1 MSRSPARFLA
11 LAVALALIGAP
22 AAAQRAARPAHPPG
36 GHAEPTKPAQP
47 QLGDLNR
54 IVAVVNGEV
63 VSKADVVGR
72 SRLFAANA
80 GLGVDQETLNRLG
93 PQVTRL
99 LIDERLRMQE
109 VQRRRIPVADSDV
122 ADAIGELERRNNLPN
137 GALRQQLLQIG
148 VQPRV
153 LYDQLRTQIGWSRL
167 LRVQLGQSA
176 VPSQSEVQD
185 ALKLARARTGQPE
198 YLVGEIFIPVDDPSG
213 EAEVNRF
220 VDEVV
225 NQLRRGTPF
234 TIAATQFSQAQS
246 ALQGGDLGWVKAEDL
261 EPSVAAVVTRMP
273 QGAISNAI
281 KVPGGFTIVTLRQ
294 KREAGR
300 DFATLVS
307 LRQAYFPF
315 DGQLDPTNPTPQQ
328 REQADKAQRLS
339 TSARSCAD
347 IEAAAKA
354 TGADRPADPG
364 PIRLE
369 TLSPPP
375 LKALVAS
382 LAPGKA
388 SQPVLTPDGV
398 LVMMLCAK
406 EQKNLA
412 ELTPDDIRNQ
422 MLRDRVE
429 AASRQVQRDLKRRA
443 QIEMRS

>member
-1 MSRSPARFLA
+1 MVAVLA
-11 LAVALALIGAP
+11 LAGAP
-22 AAAQRAARPAHPPG
+22 AVAQRAERHHPPARQG
-36 GHAEPTKPAQP
+36 EAGRPAQP
-47 QLGDLNR
+47 PLADLNR
-54 IVAVVNGEV
+54 IVALVNGEV

-72 SRLFAANA
+72 ARLFAANA

-99 LIDERLRMQE
+99 LIDERLRLQE

-122 ADAIGELERRNNLPN
+122 ADAIGELERRNNLPS

-153 LYDQLRTQIGWSRL
+153 LYDQLRAQIGWSRL
-167 LRVQLGQSA
+167 LRVQLGPSA
-176 VPSQSEVQD
+176 VPSQAEVQD
-185 ALKLARARTGQPE
+185 ALRQARARTGQPE
-198 YLVGEIFIPVDDPSG
+198 FLVGEIFIPVDDPG
-213 EAEVNRF
+213 AEVEVQRF
-220 VDEVV
+220 VEEVV
-225 NQLRRGTPF
+225 SQLRRGTPF
-234 TIAATQFSQAQS
+234 TLAATQFSQAQS
-246 ALQGGDLGWVKAEDL
+246 ALQGGDLGWVKADDL
-261 EPSVAAVVTRMP
+261 EPAVGAIVTRMP
-273 QGAISNAI
+273 PGAISNAI

-294 KREAGR
+294 RREAGR
-300 DFATLVS
+300 DFATLVN

-315 DGQLDPTNPTPQQ
+315 EGQLDPTNPSPQQ
-328 REQADKAQRLS
+328 RAQAEKAQRLS
-339 TSARSCAD
+339 VSARSCGD

-375 LKALVAS
+375 LKALVTS

-398 LVMMLCAK
+398 LVMMVCAK

-412 ELTPDDIRNQ
+412 ELTPDDVRNQ
-422 MLRDRVE
+422 ILRDRVE
-429 AASRQVQRDLKRRA
+429 ATSRQVQRDLKRRA
-443 QIEMRS
+443 QIEIRN

>member
-1 MSRSPARFLA
+1 MSRLPARFLA
-11 LAVALALIGAP
+11 LAAALALSGAP
-22 AAAQRAARPAHPPG
+22 AAAQRAPRPQPA
-36 GHAEPTKPAQP
+36 ASQSETAKPAQP
-47 QLGDLNR
+47 PLADLNR

-99 LIDERLRMQE
+99 LVDERLRLQE
-109 VQRRRIPVADSDV
+109 VQRRRIPVADSDI
-122 ADAIGELERRNNLPN
+122 ADAIGELERRNNLPS

-167 LRVQLGQSA
+167 LRLQLGQGA
-176 VPSQSEVQD
+176 LPSQTEVQD
-185 ALKLARARTGQPE
+185 ALKLASARTGQPE
-198 YLVGEIFIPVDDPSG
+198 YLVGEIFIPVDDPT
-213 EAEVNRF
+213 AETEVQRF
-220 VDEVV
+220 VEEVV
-225 NQLRRGTPF
+225 TQLRRGTPF

-261 EPSVAAVVTRMP
+261 EPAVGTIITRMP
-273 QGAISNAI
+273 PGAISNAI

-315 DGQLDPTNPTPQQ
+315 EGQLDPTNPTPQQ
-328 REQADKAQRLS
+328 RAQAEKAQRLS

-347 IEAAAKA
+347 IEAAAKT

-369 TLSPPP
+369 TLNPPP
-375 LKALVAS
+375 LKALVTS
-382 LAPGKA
+382 LPPGKA

-398 LVMMLCAK
+398 LVMMVCAK

-443 QIEMRS
+443 QIEMRN